1 MVSTLT
7 RHADR
12 LTTIREQWVGSA
24 TLNRL
29 HTQFRFVHV
38 GMIGDSEHVNAVEE
52 LEVFVHVI
60 LDVVGLLDKRNVTLP
75 PLHVE

>member
-12 LTTIREQWVGSA
+12 LTTIREQWTVNP
-24 TLNRL
+24 TLDFL
-29 HTQFRFVHV
+29 HAQFRLVHV
-38 GMIGDSEHVNAVEE
+38 GVIGDSEHVNAVEE
-52 LEVFVHVI
+52 LEVFVHII
-60 LDVVGLLDKRNVTLP
+60 LDVVGLLDKRKATLP

>member
-12 LTTIREQWVGSA
+12 LTTIREQWAVSA
-24 TLNRL
+24 TLDFL
-29 HTQFRFVHV
+29 HAQFILVHV

-60 LDVVGLLDKRNVTLP
+60 LHVVGLLDKRNVTLP